1 MEFEKSTK
9 LPIFQRVSDLCAK
22 IVAWHFTTDEVI
34 HFVMDILGNGVDS
47 NKENMSGEEG
57 DAEVDPAS
65 VSGGDSD

>member
-1 MEFEKSTK
+1 
-9 LPIFQRVSDLCAK
+9 
-22 IVAWHFTTDEVI
+22 
-34 HFVMDILGNGVDS
+34 MDILGNGVDS